1 MGAGGMTAG
10 GGSCA
15 AAPPT
20 STGKANIAKQ
30 QERNLLMSL
39 SRKQLDHCLPAR
51 LGAHWRSADKVRR
64 TSKYRSARRE
74 CNPITLTS

>member
-1 MGAGGMTAG
+1 
-10 GGSCA
+10 
-15 AAPPT
+15 
-20 STGKANIAKQ
+20 
-30 QERNLLMSL
+30 MSL

-74 CNPITLTS
+74 CNPITFTS